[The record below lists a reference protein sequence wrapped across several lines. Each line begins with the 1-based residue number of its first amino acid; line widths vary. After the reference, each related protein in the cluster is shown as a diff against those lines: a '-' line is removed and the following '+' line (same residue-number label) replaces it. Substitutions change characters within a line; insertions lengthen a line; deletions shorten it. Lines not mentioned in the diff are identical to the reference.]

1 MIRRYSLK
9 DLYDVPRG
17 NPDWIRDNPG
27 TAAEEF
33 LRQHPEFIGEK
44 PPWPFNESPLT
55 ENVTHW
61 SGAWLRRKEYP

>member
-1 MIRRYSLK
+1 MSDKLQIVILCGRLLLRI
-9 DLYDVPRG
+9 
-17 NPDWIRDNPG
+17 WDNPVA
-27 TAAEEF
+27 AAEDF
-33 LRQHPEFIGEK
+33 LQQHPEFIGDN